1 MGIRAVTENI
11 SNDTDPL
18 LVGPMTRA
26 FDVVIRIL
34 KLNQAFR
41 MPKVYQSATECISK
55 FEKSLCRVAVAS
67 TLNCFK
73 IIKVHAAEYCIC
85 VRTR

>member
-34 KLNQAFR
+34 KLNQVFR
-41 MPKVYQSATECISK
+41 MPKVYQAAAECISM
-55 FEKSLCRVAVAS
+55 
-67 TLNCFK
+67 
-73 IIKVHAAEYCIC
+73 I
-85 VRTR
+85 